1 MRGHGQA
8 NLTVL
13 SLFVSDLESTSHCLQ
28 GGRLRARLG
37 RDCDKGY
44 KGSFGE
50 ACLTG
55 LTLPCVVPATQA
67 QDTCTILSTA
77 RTNASPEGRGAAH
90 RNDILRRL
98 IQKTW
103 FRICSSRSIII
114 IFFFFFSSAA
124 AALGL
129 EPMLPG
135 TCFAIEFSPYPA

>member
-67 QDTCTILSTA
+67 QDTCTIHSTA

-103 FRICSSRSIII
+103 FRICSSKQAKTGARSHESELAEAEWWGHWVGWGHHSITQL
-114 IFFFFFSSAA
+114 S
-124 AALGL
+124 
-129 EPMLPG
+129 
-135 TCFAIEFSPYPA
+135 